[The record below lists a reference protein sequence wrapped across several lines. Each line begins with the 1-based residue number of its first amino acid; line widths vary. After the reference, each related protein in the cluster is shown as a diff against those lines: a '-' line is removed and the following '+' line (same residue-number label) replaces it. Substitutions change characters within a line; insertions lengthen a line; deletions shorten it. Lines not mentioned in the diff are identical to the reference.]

1 MRKRRL
7 RKRVERSIIIISLI
21 LMLNKEVKIAS
32 LNLSLEIQRRLMLET
47 SKDLTIDH
55 NIQLSLSNY

>member
-1 MRKRRL
+1 MRKKRL

-21 LMLNKEVKIAS
+21 LMRNKEVKIAS